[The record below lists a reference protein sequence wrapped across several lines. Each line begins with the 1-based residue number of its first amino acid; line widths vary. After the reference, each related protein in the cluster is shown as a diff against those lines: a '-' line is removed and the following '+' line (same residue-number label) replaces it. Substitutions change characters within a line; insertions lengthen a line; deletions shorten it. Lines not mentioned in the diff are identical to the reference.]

1 MDRSM
6 DKTMEVII
14 KALADAGHDPYAQL
28 IGYLQT
34 GDATYITRR
43 DGARELIQSVDRS
56 VIRKYAESIK
66 ASK

>member
-28 IGYLQT
+28 VGYLQT

-43 DGARELIQSVDRS
+43 DGARDLIQSVDRS
-56 VIRKYAESIK
+56 VIRKYADSIK
-66 ASK
+66 AGR

>member
-1 MDRSM
+1 
-6 DKTMEVII
+6 MEVII

-28 IGYLQT
+28 VGYLQT

-56 VIRKYAESIK
+56 VIRSSVEILRTARQGSGF
-66 ASK
+66 AG

>member
-1 MDRSM
+1 M

-28 IGYLQT
+28 VGYLQT

-43 DGARELIQSVDRS
+43 DGARDLIQSVDRS
-56 VIRKYAESIK
+56 VIRKYADSIK
-66 ASK
+66 AGR

>member
-28 IGYLQT
+28 VGYLQT

-56 VIRKYAESIK
+56 VIRKYADSIK
-66 ASK
+66 AGR

>member
-14 KALADAGHDPYAQL
+14 KAMADAGHDPYAQL
-28 IGYLQT
+28 VGYLQT

-43 DGARELIQSVDRS
+43 DGARDLIQSVDRS
-56 VIRKYAESIK
+56 VIRKYADSIK
-66 ASK
+66 AGR